1 MRAHPIGRGNA
12 KTAAVAFALAAVTAA
27 AAVVGNGKILVAL
40 APPLAALLL
49 VAVWQMPLRI
59 SALGLLFLS
68 LATEAQGEALKSP
81 LYALGVALH
90 QNLNLTIPIQA
101 LRITGIDVI
110 LAYLLLIA
118 IVRRVRGDG
127 RDASGVPVPRALGY
141 AAAASLLTLF
151 ALVVY
156 GIATHGDVNQVYWQ
170 IHQFALIP
178 VLFFLF
184 RLSSSSLDD
193 QLLLG
198 RVYVAASLVRA
209 AMAIYVR
216 TFVQKDFKLL
226 ATATSHADSVL
237 FVTAV
242 AAVLAMFL
250 EKPTRKSLVR
260 LLWTCPI
267 FFWAMYANGRRLAWV
282 ELAFVLV
289 AFYLFSPWTR
299 LKRAVARTGVVMLPF
314 FVVYLVVGWQSQSK
328 LFAPAKMVRSVV
340 ESKSDRSTEERD
352 VENFNLLETYRSSPL
367 FGLGFGHGYIEAVK
381 GDDISNFFAQ
391 YRYVPHNSLL
401 GTIAFAGALGFFGIW
416 LPVALGVFFA
426 VRAYRRARRGVDRA
440 AALTVI
446 ASVIVYFIQCYGD
459 MGLVSWTGAFT
470 IGPALVVAG
479 KLAVGVSAW
488 PMPRRRRP
496 RPPGLRGG
504 VVTKVAA

>member
-1 MRAHPIGRGNA
+1 MRAFAAPLESR
-12 KTAAVAFALAAVTAA
+12 KTVALALALAAVTAA
-27 AAVVGNGKILVAL
+27 AAVVGNGKLLIAL
-40 APPLAALLL
+40 APPLAAAVL
-49 VAVWQMPLRI
+49 VAIWHLPLRV
-59 SALGLLFLS
+59 STLGLLFAS
-68 LATEAQGEALKSP
+68 LATEAQGEPLHSP

-90 QNLNLTIPIQA
+90 QNLNLTIPVHA
-101 LRITGIDVI
+101 LRITGIDLI
-110 LAYLLLIA
+110 LAYLLIIA
-118 IVRRVRGDG
+118 LVRRVRGDA

-141 AAAASLLTLF
+141 AATLSLLTL
-151 ALVVY
+151 AGLVVY
-156 GIATHGDVNQVYWQ
+156 GVATQGDGNQVYWQ

-184 RLSSSSLDD
+184 RLSTRGPEDH
-193 QLLLG
+193 LLLG

-209 AMAIYVR
+209 GMAIYVR
-216 TFVQKDFKLL
+216 TFVQRDFKLL
-226 ATATSHADSVL
+226 ATATSHSDSVL
-237 FVTAV
+237 FVTAL
-242 AAVLAMFL
+242 AAVLALFL
-250 EKPTRKSLVR
+250 EKPDRKSLIR
-260 LLWTCPI
+260 LVWTCPI

-299 LKRAVARTGVVMLPF
+299 IKRAVARVGLLMLPL
-314 FVVYLVVGWQSQSK
+314 FVVYLAVGWESQSK

-367 FGLGFGHGYIEAVK
+367 IGLGFGHGYIEAVK

-401 GTIAFAGALGFFGIW
+401 GTVAFAGAFGFFGIW

-426 VRAYRRARRGVDRA
+426 ARAYHRAKRQLDRA

-488 PMPRRRRP
+488 PMPRPRR
-496 RPPGLRGG
+496 LRSLAARNGG
-504 VVTKVAA
+504 VQKVAA